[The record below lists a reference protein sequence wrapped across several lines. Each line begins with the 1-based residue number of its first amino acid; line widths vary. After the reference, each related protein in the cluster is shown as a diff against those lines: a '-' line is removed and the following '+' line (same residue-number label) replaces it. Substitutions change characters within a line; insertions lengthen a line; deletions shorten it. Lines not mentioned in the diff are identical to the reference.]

1 MATILQPELS
11 LPAARLRKPVVKRDG
26 ALNVLELEDWQLE
39 AVIDRMDG
47 VLNVASPRTT
57 RRELRFV
64 VVCLEECKR
73 SLRTAYTPPART
85 DEQLTVMIFGQP
97 QPLIRAQRIKSRL
110 MIHATHFYDLARE
123 RVIRLAKGSE
133 QRSGPGGSAV
143 VEWSALVEFIKK
155 RRIA

>member
-1 MATILQPELS
+1 MATTIQPELS
-11 LPAARLRKPVVKRDG
+11 LHAARLRKPVVKRDG

-39 AVIDRMDG
+39 AVIDRLDG
-47 VLNVASPRTT
+47 VVNVASPRAS

-73 SLRTAYTPPART
+73 GLVVPRT
-85 DEQLTVMIFGQP
+85 DEQLVELIFGKP

-143 VEWSALVEFIKK
+143 VEWSALVDFIKK
-155 RRIA
+155 RRVA